1 MKRFLNAVAVVSL
14 VAVLSGVARS
24 DDRTKP
30 DQGNQDARIRQGVV
44 NALQLGVP
52 LYNNGD
58 PVGCYRV
65 YQGALYGLLPF
76 LADRPELKSAIE
88 SGMGIAQAQPTAAQQ
103 ATVARQLLDQIHDA
117 AKPGRPL
124 WDRLGG

>member
-14 VAVLSGVARS
+14 VAVLSGVARP

-30 DQGNQDARIRQGVV
+30 DQGNQGARIRQGVV

-76 LADRPELKSAIE
+76 LADRPELKSAVE
-88 SGMGIAQAQPTAAQQ
+88 SGMGTAQAQPNAALQATAA
-103 ATVARQLLDQIHDA
+103 
-117 AKPGRPL
+117 RPL
-124 WDRLGG
+124 PDRHPEAGEPARH